1 MTRVLVCTPTYI
13 EAANIGELLH
23 RVRDALPEAD
33 ILVLDDNSPDGTAD
47 VAEKVAAE
55 IGGVEVLRRPSKRGL
70 GDAYRAGFAVGVAR
84 GYDVVVQIDAD
95 LSHDPAVLPQLIGAL
110 ERGADLSIGSRY
122 VPGGSTPYWPW
133 RRRALSRYGNI
144 YTLFMLRTNVHD
156 NSAGFRAYKLDTL
169 KAIEFETTR
178 AKGYGFQI
186 ELAYRVARWGGRV
199 DEVPITFTDRVRGT
213 SKMSLAVMAEE
224 MLLIS
229 WWGVRDRIRAA
240 RQRRRRKAGAPV

>member
-13 EAANIGELLH
+13 EAANISELLH
-23 RVRDALPEAD
+23 RVREALPAAD

-55 IGGVEVLRRPSKRGL
+55 VGGVEVLRRPSKRGL

-84 GYDVVVQIDAD
+84 GYDVIVQIDAD
-95 LSHDPAVLPQLIGAL
+95 LSHDPAVLPELIAAL
-110 ERGADLSIGSRY
+110 ENGADLSIGSRY
-122 VPGGSTPYWPW
+122 VPGGSTPFWPW
-133 RRRALSRYGNI
+133 RRKALSKYGNL

-156 NSAGFRAYKLDTL
+156 NSAGFRAFRTDTL
-169 KAIEFETTR
+169 KAVEYETTR

-229 WWGVRDRIRAA
+229 WWGIRDRIHAA
-240 RQRRRRKAGAPV
+240 RGRNETTPTRV

>member
-1 MTRVLVCTPTYI
+1 
-13 EAANIGELLH
+13 
-23 RVRDALPEAD
+23 
-33 ILVLDDNSPDGTAD
+33 
-47 VAEKVAAE
+47 
-55 IGGVEVLRRPSKRGL
+55 
-70 GDAYRAGFAVGVAR
+70 
-84 GYDVVVQIDAD
+84 
-95 LSHDPAVLPQLIGAL
+95 
-110 ERGADLSIGSRY
+110 
-122 VPGGSTPYWPW
+122 
-133 RRRALSRYGNI
+133 
-144 YTLFMLRTNVHD
+144 MLRTNVHD